1 MKKYL
6 TTILVVLMAVF
17 LAFAATSCGKGKTDS
32 SDSVSSVIPSEEIE
46 VKADKAEVRIA
57 LVDLDSFDFTSL
69 FDIYVDGGKVGVSA
83 DYIDLSKLKQK

>member
-32 SDSVSSVIPSEEIE
+32 SDSVSCGIPSEEISQNS
-46 VKADKAEVRIA
+46 ACRSGLVR
-57 LVDLDSFDFTSL
+57 FHEPFR
-69 FDIYVDGGKVGVSA
+69 
-83 DYIDLSKLKQK
+83 YIR